1 MTGGQRKRNILFI
14 VTDQER
20 ADIPSAI
27 PLPAH
32 ERLRE
37 RGVGFTNFH
46 VTTTP
51 CGPSRSVIYSGLH
64 TNRTRMV
71 SNPNT
76 PPRRAMSSEIETM
89 GGMFRKLGYE
99 TAYKG
104 KWHLSHVND
113 ERDEEVRVFP
123 VTTNALEPYGFADY
137 NYDGDPHG
145 RTWTGYR
152 QDRMIAADAAG
163 WIDTHKDDDKPWF
176 LAVNF
181 VNPHDIM
188 FFTTGEHQT
197 ATRFSPNMVSP
208 LGGAPRDPEYR
219 IDWKLPLPKSFHE
232 DDLSTKP
239 WSHAE
244 DVVHCNAFYG
254 EMPHENEEVWHI
266 YRNYYFNCLRDVDRQ
281 LGMLL
286 DALEECGEAEN
297 TIIVFTADHGEMAA
311 AHGLRGK
318 GPTYYREVACVPLIV
333 AHPDGPRAVETE
345 ALGTSLDLAP
355 TLLAMAGMSE
365 TERQEIFPALK
376 GCDLSPAIM
385 EKVGRSER
393 DERGALYYYGVT
405 LYWDPELIRGFIGLD
420 SGRPMPPAVKER
432 IDSGD
437 FPARGNRALIRGI
450 FDGRHRFAR
459 YFAPA
464 NHHRPEDWNT
474 LSARNDLELYDTA
487 NDRDEIVN
495 LAGETAHRET
505 VLRLNAQLNRA
516 MDIEVGTDDGREY
529 DGDPALY
536 TRRT

>member
-1 MTGGQRKRNILFI
+1 MNENGKKLNILFI

-27 PLPAH
+27 PLHAH
-32 ERLRE
+32 DRLKA
-37 RGVGFTNFH
+37 RGTSFSNFH

-76 PPRRAMSSEIETM
+76 PPRRTMPTEIETL

-113 ERDEEVRVFP
+113 ERDEENRVFP
-123 VTTNALEPYGFADY
+123 VTTDALEPYGFADY

-152 QDRMIAADAAG
+152 QDRMIAADAAQ
-163 WIDTHKDDDKPWF
+163 WIDGRKHSGTPWF

-197 ATRFSPNMVSP
+197 ATRYSPNMVSP
-208 LGGAPRDPEYR
+208 LGGAPHDPEYR
-219 IDWKLPLPKSFHE
+219 IDWKLPLPKSFH
-232 DDLSTKP
+232 DDLATKP
-239 WSHAE
+239 WSHRE

-254 EMPHENEEVWHI
+254 EMPHEDEEVWHI

-281 LGMLL
+281 LGLLL
-286 DALEECGEAEN
+286 DALEESGEAEN
-297 TIIVFTADHGEMAA
+297 TVIVFTADHGEMAA

-333 AHPDGPRAVETE
+333 VHPDGPRAVETE

-355 TLLAMAGMSE
+355 TLLSMAGMSGE
-365 TERQEIFPALK
+365 ERAGRFPALK
-376 GCDLSPAIM
+376 GCDLSPAILQRD
-385 EKVGRSER
+385 GRSER
-393 DERGALYYYGVT
+393 DERGTLYYYGTT

-420 SGRPMPPAVKER
+420 SGRPMPAAVKER
-432 IDSGD
+432 IDSGN
-437 FPARGNRALIRGI
+437 FPCRENRALIRGL
-450 FDGRHRFAR
+450 FDGRYRFAR

-464 NHHRPEDWNT
+464 DHHRPEDWET
-474 LSARNDLELYDTA
+474 LAARNDLELYDTA
-487 NDRDEIVN
+487 SDRDEIAN
-495 LAGETAHRET
+495 LAGDLAHRET
-505 VLRLNAQLNRA
+505 LLRLNTQLNAA
-516 MDIEVGTDDGREY
+516 MDAEVGADDGREY
-529 DGDPALY
+529 DGGPELY
-536 TRRT
+536 RQNA

>member
-1 MTGGQRKRNILFI
+1 MSKNRKTPNILFI

-20 ADIPSAI
+20 VDIPAAI
-27 PLPAH
+27 PLHAH
-32 ERLRE
+32 DRLRAK
-37 RGVGFTNFH
+37 GVSFSNFH

-51 CGPSRSVIYSGLH
+51 CGPSRSVIYSGRH
-64 TNRTRMV
+64 TNQTRMI

-76 PPRRAMSSEIETM
+76 PPRRAMPPEIETM

-113 ERDEEVRVFP
+113 QRDEENRVFP
-123 VTTNALEPYGFADY
+123 VTTNALEAYGFADY

-163 WIDTHKDDDKPWF
+163 WIDGRKDSDTPWF

-197 ATRFSPNMVSP
+197 ATRYSPNMVSP

-219 IDWKLPLPKSFHE
+219 IDWKLPLPKSFG

-239 WSHAE
+239 WAHGE

-254 EMPHENEEVWHI
+254 EMPHADEDVWRI

-281 LGMLL
+281 LSLLL
-286 DALEECGEAEN
+286 DALEDSGEAEN
-297 TIIVFTADHGEMAA
+297 TVIVFTADHGEMAA

-333 AHPDGPRAVETE
+333 VHPDGPQAVETE

-355 TLLAMAGMSE
+355 TLLSMAGMSSE
-365 TERQEIFPALK
+365 ERARRFPALK
-376 GCDLSPAIM
+376 GCDLSPSIM
-385 EKVGRSER
+385 NKDGRSER
-393 DERGALYYYGVT
+393 DERGTLYYYGTT
-405 LYWDPELIRGFIGLD
+405 LYWDPELIRAFIGLD
-420 SGRPMPPAVKER
+420 SGRPMPAEVKER
-432 IDSGD
+432 IDSGN
-437 FPARGNRALIRGI
+437 FPYRGNRALIRGT
-450 FDGRHRFAR
+450 FDGRYRFAR

-464 NHHRPEDWNT
+464 DHHRPEDWET
-474 LSARNDLELYDTA
+474 LAARNDLELYDTA
-487 NDRDEIVN
+487 SDRDEIVN
-495 LAGETAHRET
+495 LAADPAHRAT
-505 VLRLNAQLNRA
+505 VLRLNAQLNAA
-516 MDIEVGTDDGREY
+516 MDAEIGVDDGREY
-529 DGDPALY
+529 DGGPELY
-536 TRRT
+536 SRGA

>member
-1 MTGGQRKRNILFI
+1 MNKSRTKPNILFI

-20 ADIPSAI
+20 ADIPAAI
-27 PLPAH
+27 PLHAH
-32 ERLRE
+32 DRLRAK
-37 RGVGFTNFH
+37 GTSFSNFH

-76 PPRRAMSSEIETM
+76 PPRRAMSPEIETM

-113 ERDEEVRVFP
+113 ERDEENRVFP
-123 VTTNALEPYGFADY
+123 VTTDALEPYGFADY

-163 WIDTHKDDDKPWF
+163 WIDGRKGGDTPWF

-188 FFTTGEHQT
+188 FFTTGPHQT
-197 ATRFSPNMVSP
+197 ATRYSPNMVSP
-208 LGGAPRDPEYR
+208 LGGAPHDPEYR
-219 IDWKLPLPKSFHE
+219 IDWKLPLPKSFN
-232 DDLSTKP
+232 DDLATKP
-239 WSHAE
+239 WAHGE

-254 EMPHENEEVWHI
+254 EMPHEDEEVWHI

-281 LGMLL
+281 LGLLL
-286 DALEECGEAEN
+286 DALEESGEADN

-333 AHPDGPRAVETE
+333 VHPDGPRAVQTE

-355 TLLAMAGMSE
+355 TLLSMAGISE
-365 TERQEIFPALK
+365 TERGERFPALK
-376 GCDLSPAIM
+376 GCDLSPAIL
-385 EKVGRSER
+385 EQNGKSER
-393 DERGALYYYGVT
+393 DTRGTLYYYGTT
-405 LYWDPELIRGFIGLD
+405 LYWDPELIRAFIGLD
-420 SGRPMPPAVKER
+420 SGRPMPADVKAR

-437 FPARGNRALIRGI
+437 FPYRGNRALIRGT
-450 FDGRHRFAR
+450 FDGRYRFAR

-464 NHHRPEDWNT
+464 DHHWPEGWET
-474 LSARNDLELYDTA
+474 LSSRNDLELYDTGS
-487 NDRDEIVN
+487 DRDEIVN
-495 LAGETAHRET
+495 LARDPAHRET
-505 VLRLNAQLNRA
+505 VLRLNAQMNAA
-516 MDIEVGTDDGREY
+516 MDIEIGADDGREY
-529 DGDPALY
+529 DGGPELY
-536 TRRT
+536 SRSA

>member
-1 MTGGQRKRNILFI
+1 MADRQRKRNILFI

-37 RGVGFTNFH
+37 RGVAFTNFH

-64 TNRTRMV
+64 TNGTRMV

-76 PPRRAMSSEIETM
+76 PPRRAMSSEVETM

-113 ERDEEVRVFP
+113 DRDEEARIFP
-123 VTTNALEPYGFADY
+123 DTCDALEPYGFSDY

-145 RTWTGYR
+145 HTWTGYR
-152 QDRMIAADAAG
+152 QDKMIAADAAG
-163 WIDTHKDDDKPWF
+163 WIDRRKGNDTPWF

-188 FFTTGEHQT
+188 FFTTGPHQT

-208 LGGAPRDPEYR
+208 LGEAPHDPEYR
-219 IDWKLPLPKSFHE
+219 IDWKLPLPESFHE

-239 WSHAE
+239 WSHRE

-281 LGMLL
+281 LALLL
-286 DALEECGEAEN
+286 DALEESGEADN

-333 AHPDGPRAVETE
+333 SHPDGPRACETE

-355 TLLAMAGMSE
+355 TLLAMAGMPE
-365 TERQEIFPALK
+365 EERRARFPALK
-376 GCDLSPAIM
+376 GCDLSPSIL
-385 EKVGRSER
+385 EKDGRSER
-393 DERGALYYYGVT
+393 DTRGALYYYGVT

-420 SGRPMPPAVKER
+420 SGRSMPPAVKER
-432 IDSGD
+432 IDIGD

-464 NHHRPEDWNT
+464 DHHRPEDWET
-474 LSARNDLELYDTA
+474 LSTRNDLELYDTA
-487 NDRDEIVN
+487 SDPDEIVN
-495 LAGETAHRET
+495 LAGEAAHRET
-505 VLRLNAQLNRA
+505 ILDLNARLNRA
-516 MDIEVGTDDGREY
+516 MDIEIGTDDGREY

-536 TRRT
+536 RIAT